1 MERSDTTNIQFS
13 IINQKM
19 PIYKYK
25 YKARDKFGKAVNGVM
40 EASGSEMAAGQVH
53 DLGYIPVSIQEKKK
67 DVISLD
73 FLQRYRAV
81 SVEDLILFTRQLSTL
96 ISAGIP
102 MLSGLNSL
110 AEQTEDKRMK
120 ETINTIKNDIE
131 EGSSLSDALS
141 KYPRVF
147 SQLYVGMIQAG
158 ETAGTLNEILDRLA
172 SITEHEKD
180 TRARVKE
187 ATRYPKMV
195 ITAISVAF
203 IVLVTFVIPKFATI
217 FTKFGGTLP
226 LPTRVMIGINYI
238 ILHYWYLMVA
248 ATAAIVL
255 GFHWYTNTRLGRLRW
270 DGLKLRIP
278 VFGPLFLKIAMSR
291 FAHILGMLMRSGVP
305 ILDTLKITSDTIDN
319 TVIIRE
325 VQKLREGVMG
335 GSRLSQPLKESGIFT
350 PMVVQMISVGEQSG
364 KMDEMMT
371 KVSEYYDLEVEY
383 TIKNLST
390 LIEPILIVIIGGMV
404 LFLALA
410 IFLPM
415 WDMASLVRPR

>member
-1 MERSDTTNIQFS
+1 MTA
-13 IINQKM
+13 
-19 PIYKYK
+19 YK
-25 YKARDKFGKAVNGVM
+25 YKARDKFGKAIDGVM
-40 EASGSEMAAGQVH
+40 DASNPEMAADQVE

-73 FLQRYRAV
+73 FLQRYRKV
-81 SVEDLILFTRQLSTL
+81 SVEDLILFTRQLSTM

-102 MLSGLNSL
+102 MLSGLNTL
-110 AEQTEDKRMK
+110 AEQAEDKRMK
-120 ETINTIKNDIE
+120 ETINTIRNDIE

-141 KYPRVF
+141 KHPRVF

-158 ETAGTLNEILDRLA
+158 ETAGTLDEILDRLA
-172 SITEHEKD
+172 AITEHEKD
-180 TRARVKE
+180 TRARIRA
-187 ATRYPKMV
+187 ATSYPKMV

-203 IVLVTFVIPKFATI
+203 IVLVTFVIPKFATM

-226 LPTRVMIGINYI
+226 LPTRVMIGLNYI

-248 ATAAIVL
+248 VTAAIAL
-255 GFHWYTNTRLGRLRW
+255 GFHWYINTESGRLRW

-278 VFGPLFLKIAMSR
+278 VFGPLFLKVAMSR
-291 FAHILGMLMRSGVP
+291 FTHILGMLMRSGVP
-305 ILDTLKITSDTIDN
+305 ILATLKITSATVDN

-325 VQKLREGVMG
+325 VQKLRESVKE
-335 GSRLSQPLKESGIFT
+335 GSGLAQTLKESGIFT
-350 PMVVQMISVGEQSG
+350 PMVTQMISVGEQSG
-364 KMDEMMT
+364 KMDEMMD
-371 KVSEYYDLEVEY
+371 KVSQYYDLEVEY

-390 LIEPILIVIIGGMV
+390 LIEPVLIVIIGGMV

-415 WDMASLVRPR
+415 WDMASLFRPQ